1 MSVAKVI
8 EIIAESDSSFED
20 AIQKGL
26 KKAHK
31 SLNNIR
37 GAWVGGQ
44 KVVCD
49 ENGDISGYR
58 VQLKVTFVLG

>member
-8 EIIAESDSSFED
+8 EIMADSDKSFED

-31 SLNNIR
+31 SLNNVR
-37 GAWVGGQ
+37 GAWIEGQ

-49 ENGDISGYR
+49 EDGNITGYR
-58 VQLKVTFVLG
+58 VQMKVTFVLG

>member
-8 EIIAESDSSFED
+8 EIMADSDKSFED
-20 AIQKGL
+20 AVQKGL

-31 SLNNIR
+31 SLNNVR
-37 GAWVGGQ
+37 GAWIEGQ

-49 ENGDISGYR
+49 EHGNITGYR
-58 VQLKVTFVLG
+58 VQMKVTFVLG

>member
-31 SLNNIR
+31 SLNNVR
-37 GAWVGGQ
+37 GAWVEGQ